1 MNNVLICGYGQI
13 GSRVGQLWL
22 ALEAS
27 VVAMCRSDPS
37 QKNQAH
43 AGSQF
48 TWITHDLDNSA
59 LNQDLSPTDI
69 LYYFAPP
76 PKDGVV
82 DTRLAIF
89 LTQLSQQSLTNLKK
103 LVLIS
108 TSAVYGNCNGNWVT
122 ELSATEPALDR
133 GKRRLDAEK
142 TAISWC
148 DQQAV
153 SLVILRVPGIYGPG
167 RLPIARLKK
176 GLPVLT
182 LSEAPYSNRI
192 HAEDLAQIC
201 VRVAE
206 TDIEG
211 IFNVCDN
218 EPGNMSQYFF
228 AVADACGL
236 ARPPEVD
243 LEQAQQQLS
252 AGMLSYLSESRRMKN
267 DKLLQKTAYEFKY
280 PNLAAG
286 LSGLENDGTITHK
299 TKIDLLLKE

>member
-1 MNNVLICGYGQI
+1 MNNILICGYGQI
-13 GSRVGQLWL
+13 GARVGQLWL
-22 ALEAS
+22 ESSAS
-27 VVAMCRSDPS
+27 VIAMCRTNPGL
-37 QKNQAH
+37 KNQAY
-43 AGSQF
+43 AESRF
-48 TWITHDLDNSA
+48 TWIAHDLANSA
-59 LNQDLSPTDI
+59 LSQDLSPTDI

-82 DTRLAIF
+82 DTRLATF
-89 LTQLSQQSLTNLKK
+89 FNQLSQQSLTHLKK
-103 LVLIS
+103 LILIS
-108 TSAVYGNCNGNWVT
+108 TSAVYGNCDGAWVT
-122 ELSATEPALDR
+122 ELSATEPSLDR

-182 LSEAPYSNRI
+182 LSEAPYTNRI

-206 TDIEG
+206 PDVEG
-211 IFNVCDN
+211 VFNVCDN

-228 AVADACGL
+228 AVADALGL

-267 DKLLQKTAYEFKY
+267 DKLVQQMGYVFKY

-286 LSGLENDGTITHK
+286 LSVLD
-299 TKIDLLLKE
+299 ID